1 MESIFFCFEY
11 HLLHSVQFVFFLIT
25 VAVFTCALMLAAEK
39 EDPRC
44 YDSPVDVFRGIC
56 EGLVIIVT
64 IYNAVAELNQMRMFV
79 IFCMPE

>member
-1 MESIFFCFEY
+1 
-11 HLLHSVQFVFFLIT
+11 
-25 VAVFTCALMLAAEK
+25 MLAAEK